1 MPCRS
6 FYIRESQ
13 FLSCINSCIVWLYYI
28 VYLTISGLM
37 YISLFPLGGE
47 GAVTSNAIMNGFV
60 YVSCTC
66 MSISVGEILRRVI
79 AGSKCAFWILIDLSK
94 SPSQKAM
101 LIYTLQCCT
110 RVPIFPQLCQ
120 HKLLSIFV
128 FFANLKGKKMVCH
141 CFNLHFSDYY
151 GN

>member
-79 AGSKCAFWILIDLSK
+79 AGSKCICILNFDRFIQIAI
-94 SPSQKAM
+94 P
-101 LIYTLQCCT
+101 
-110 RVPIFPQLCQ
+110 
-120 HKLLSIFV
+120 
-128 FFANLKGKKMVCH
+128 KGNV
-141 CFNLHFSDYY
+141 NLHSPMLYESTHFSTVVPTQIIINLCIFRQFK
-151 GN
+151 GQKNGMPLF